1 MSEAFHI
8 ISDGSCDLPL
18 ELTKEKNITVVPF
31 YVSFEEGKY
40 QKEMVEI
47 GVREFYQKMVD
58 HPDVYPKSSMPSVQ
72 DYLDAFLPYVKAG
85 TPIICICITTKFSG
99 SMQSALNAK
108 AILEEEYPESQIY
121 VCDSCV
127 NTVLQGIYVLEA
139 VRLRDAG
146 AGYQESIDRLNEIK
160 SSGRI
165 FFTVGNMEYLKH
177 GGRIGKV
184 ASVAGSLLGIKP
196 IITLKEGEIFP
207 SGIGRSRRK
216 TVDKT
221 IDLLLA
227 YLAEDYLDAF
237 LPYVKAGTPIICI
250 CITTKFS
257 GSMQSA
263 LNAKAI
269 LEEEYPESQIYVCD
283 SCVNTV
289 LQGIYV
295 LEAVRLRDAGAG
307 YQESIDRLN
316 EIKSSGRI
324 FFTVGNMEYL
334 KHGGRIGK
342 VASVAGSLLGIK
354 PIITL
359 KEGEIFPSGIGRS
372 RRKTVDKTID
382 LLLAYL
388 AEEKTDIADYSICI
402 GYGYDKEEAVEFR
415 DRLVSRLKEK
425 EYDID
430 TIPIFQIGATIGVHT
445 GPYPLGI
452 GVVKKSIRE

>member
-1 MSEAFHI
+1 MNEFNLNFYKGKKVLVTGHTGFKGTWLCRILQELGAEVTGYSQKPPTDPSIFTLT
-8 ISDGSCDLPL
+8 DL
-18 ELTKEKNITVVPF
+18 
-31 YVSFEEGKY
+31 
-40 QKEMVEI
+40 
-47 GVREFYQKMVD
+47 
-58 HPDVYPKSSMPSVQ
+58 
-72 DYLDAFLPYVKAG
+72 
-85 TPIICICITTKFSG
+85 
-99 SMQSALNAK
+99 
-108 AILEEEYPESQIY
+108 ESQIHSVIGDIRDLEHMIQVFKETQPEIVFHLAAQPIVRESY
-121 VCDSCV
+121 KNPV
-127 NTVLQGIYVLEA
+127 NTYETNVMG
-139 VRLRDAG
+139 
-146 AGYQESIDRLNEIK
+146 
-160 SSGRI
+160 
-165 FFTVGNMEYLKH
+165 TVN
-177 GGRIGKV
+177 
-184 ASVAGSLLGIKP
+184 
-196 IITLKEGEIFP
+196 
-207 SGIGRSRRK
+207 
-216 TVDKT
+216 
-221 IDLLLA
+221 
-227 YLAEDYLDAF
+227 
-237 LPYVKAGTPIICI
+237 
-250 CITTKFS
+250 
-257 GSMQSA
+257 
-263 LNAKAI
+263 
-269 LEEEYPESQIYVCD
+269 
-283 SCVNTV
+283 
-289 LQGIYV
+289 V

-425 EYDID
+425 GYDID